1 MKKLNIL
8 LLFLTLTATAAF
20 SYTYDVSTYQL
31 KNGLTV
37 ILNEDHSQT
46 RVYGAVAVK
55 AGGVND
61 PDDATGLAHYL
72 EHVLFN
78 GTTNVGTVNWDAEKV
93 HYQKIIDL
101 FEKLR
106 ETTDEAAR
114 NEIILEINKESIE
127 QGKYFQTK
135 EFVLLLESIGASGI
149 NAATSY
155 DYTYFHSIF
164 PPTQS
169 AAWLEIY
176 ANEFKNPVFRNFQA
190 ELETVYEEFNMYAE
204 NPMQNFFNT
213 TLRKMWEG
221 SAYEKDIIGKS
232 EHLKSPSLKK
242 LIEFYETWYVP
253 ENMVLVLVGDFQT
266 DKIKAEIEST
276 FGQWEARS
284 LSKEPMTE
292 KVSLQK
298 KATIRLKE
306 TPYNIGMWSY
316 NAPYLSDQEVV
327 KMQLLSE
334 VLSNNAATGV
344 LDQLQTDGDVMVI
357 GTMYMPQKNASIFA
371 IQAVPNFDLSQM
383 RQLAPSEIDDLI
395 FDKIEAIK
403 KGKLDE
409 ASLNSVRDN
418 YIRDFAVGMES
429 FSSRGQMLVEYFI
442 SGREP
447 ADINHYFEELQ
458 NVKTSDVVEIANK
471 YLNDVYLETT
481 SSRGEIK
488 LKEIE
493 KPTIEPVLQTVEEPS
508 EFARYMADKMS
519 PPIENVQY
527 IDFKSDIQ
535 RAELAEK
542 VKFFYKQNTQND
554 IFNLTIKYKVGTAV
568 IPTLDMAAQLM
579 NNAGIRGNYEPHE
592 LKMKMGEL
600 GCSYYFSA
608 SDNYLTVAISGREKN
623 LEEACKLISMIT
635 LMPDLDIKQV
645 NSLKGMEMNSRNV
658 QKFDFQNISA
668 AASQY
673 IVYGENSPYIDR
685 LTWNELSQ
693 IDINSLTSD
702 FMKASR
708 YAASVHYVGNTP
720 FEETKNRLLNSLAFA
735 SGRLDAP
742 ELYVRPIKKWE
753 ENTIFVIN
761 KSGTRQSN
769 ITLMVPAANPYSI
782 EQDAAIDAY
791 SKYFGE
797 GLGNIFFQEIREFR
811 SMAYSAG
818 ASVITPETQGKPTF
832 MAGSVATQGDKTNNA
847 VEIIFSLITEMPLK
861 KNKAEGVKNNL
872 VYSSILGRPRDRFLT
887 QYIENLEMMGY
898 TEDPNKFHQ
907 VNYSKANIDYIN
919 QYYQENIK
927 GQPIAVVVVG
937 DKKKIDTKALEKFGK
952 YQYLNSDK
960 LFKE

>member
-1 MKKLNIL
+1 MKKLKFL
-8 LLFLTLTATAAF
+8 LLVLIFSVTAA
-20 SYTYDVSTYQL
+20 SAYTYEISTYKL
-31 KNGLTV
+31 NNGLTV

-78 GTTNVGTVNWDAEKV
+78 GTSNVGTINWEAEKV

-114 NEIILEINKESIE
+114 NEIIKEINKESIE

-164 PPTQS
+164 PPSQS
-169 AAWLEIY
+169 GAWLEIY

-204 NPMQNFFNT
+204 NPMQNFFST

-253 ENMVLVLVGDFQT
+253 ENMVLVLVGDIQA

-276 FGQWEARS
+276 FGQWEARA

-316 NAPYLSDQEVV
+316 NAPYLSDQDVI
-327 KMQLLSE
+327 KMQLLNE
-334 VLSNNAATGV
+334 VLSNNASTGV
-344 LDQLQTDGDVMVI
+344 LDQLQTDGDVMSI

-371 IQAVPNFDLSQM
+371 IQAIPNYDLSQM

-429 FSSRGQMLVEYFI
+429 YTNRGQMLVEYFI

-447 ADINHYFEELQ
+447 ADINHYFDELQ
-458 NVKTSDVVEIANK
+458 KVNTSDVIEIANK
-471 YLNDVYLETT
+471 YLNGVYLETT

-508 EFARYMADKMS
+508 EFARYMADRMS
-519 PPIENVQY
+519 PPMENIPY
-527 IDFKSDIQ
+527 IDFKKDIQ
-535 RAELAEK
+535 RSLLAEK
-542 VKFFYKQNTQND
+542 VQLYYKQNTQND
-554 IFNLTIKYKVGTAV
+554 IFNLIIKYKVGTSV
-568 IPTLDMAAQLM
+568 IPTLDLAAQLM
-579 NNAGIRGNYEPHE
+579 NNAGIRGNYKPHD

-600 GCSYYFSA
+600 GCSYNFIA
-608 SDNYLTVAISGREKN
+608 TDNYLTVSISGREKN

-635 LMPDLDIKQV
+635 LMPDLDIKQY
-645 NSLKGMEMNSRNV
+645 NSLIGMEMNSRNI
-658 QKFDFQNISA
+658 QRFNFQSISA

-673 IVYGENSPYIDR
+673 IIYGENSPYIDR
-685 LTWNELSQ
+685 LSWNELSQ
-693 IDINSLTSD
+693 ININSLTSD
-702 FMKASR
+702 FMKATR
-708 YAASVHYVGNTP
+708 YEASVHYVGSTP
-720 FEETKNRLLNSLAFA
+720 FETTKDRLLKSLAFA

-742 ELYVRPIKKWE
+742 DLYVRPIKKWD
-753 ENTIFVIN
+753 ENTIFLIN
-761 KSGTRQSN
+761 KPDTRQSN
-769 ITLMVPAANPYSI
+769 ITLMVPAANPYAI

-818 ASVITPETQGKPTF
+818 ASVITPATQGNSTF

-847 VEIIFSLITEMPLK
+847 VEIIFSLINNMPLK

-887 QYIENLEMMGY
+887 QYVENLEMMGY
-898 TEDPNKFHQ
+898 TEDPNLYHQ
-907 VNYSKANIDYIN
+907 ANYPKANIDYIN

-937 DKKKIDTKALEKFGK
+937 DKKKIDTKELEKFGK